1 MLIVCI
7 CPGLGFKCI
16 IPSYKHPEE
25 ISREE
30 FKAESDTRPLPSGGW
45 FEIHV
50 MSM

>member
-25 ISREE
+25 ISGEE
-30 FKAESDTRPLPSGGW
+30 FCLSCTAAKHKLERS
-45 FEIHV
+45 
-50 MSM
+50 